1 MSSENDIIS
10 HNDYDKSHPVY
21 IKIRKEFSKKLK
33 SKYSCEDFDK
43 IVDYVMDF
51 VFIKK
56 ATKSECIN
64 KMNSLFNGKANIM
77 IDYLW
82 KITRDLENSSSD
94 SEYSEKKINKNIRE
108 RSRSRSYER
117 KNKFNYSKY
126 QTNMFQNGFYP
137 PTMGYNFPM
146 MANNPYYRNIS
157 SFMIPNPALIQK

>member
-1 MSSENDIIS
+1 MELGIYEQIINKLFEVKLDGLN
-10 HNDYDKSHPVY
+10 HQ
-21 IKIRKEFSKKLK
+21 EFFIGKRAITKNN
-33 SKYSCEDFDK
+33 
-43 IVDYVMDF
+43 VMDF

-64 KMNSLFNGKANIM
+64 KMDSLFNGKANIM

-137 PTMGYNFPM
+137 PTMRYNFPM
-146 MANNPYYRNIS
+146 MANNPYYGNIS